1 MFNEKKYALA
11 FNCLISFDYQLYK
24 RLMDKFGSLQKA
36 FYSPYLELL
45 SVFKSEKKLS
55 LFIRGRKS
63 FSFTDIFF
71 KLEKEGINLCF
82 IQDDNYP
89 KYLKSIYNPPPLFYY
104 KGNLNINWSNS
115 LAVVGARRFSDY
127 GQKIV
132 EKIIPGVSC
141 EGVAIVSGLALGID
155 SLSHRATLKSRG
167 KTVGVLGSG
176 LDQSSIYPYSNKY
189 LALEIIASGGLLI
202 SEFPLGTKPLAH
214 HFPQRNRIIAGLT
227 PVTLVVEAGIK
238 SGSLIT
244 AKSALEEGREV
255 CSIPGDI
262 FCDNLAGNNFL
273 LQNGAG
279 LILEIADILAYFAI
293 TPRNTRDREENLKN
307 SHF

>member
-11 FNCLISFDYQLYK
+11 FNCLINFDYQLYK
-24 RLMDKFGSLQKA
+24 RLIAKFGSLQKA
-36 FYSPYLELL
+36 FYSSYSELL
-45 SVFKSEKKLS
+45 SVFKSEKSLL

-71 KLEKEGINLCF
+71 KLEQEGINLCF
-82 IQDDNYP
+82 IQDNNYP
-89 KYLKSIYNPPPLFYY
+89 KYLKNIYNPPPLFYY
-104 KGNLNINWSNS
+104 RGTLNIDWDNS
-115 LAVVGARRFSDY
+115 LAVVGARKFSDY
-127 GQKIV
+127 GKNIV
-132 EKIIPGVSC
+132 DKLIPGVSVQ
-141 EGVAIVSGLALGID
+141 GIAIISGLALGID
-155 SLSHRATLKSRG
+155 SLSHRSALKSKG
-167 KTVGVLGSG
+167 KTVAVLGSG
-176 LDQSSIYPYSNKY
+176 LDKASIYPYSNKY
-189 LALEIIASGGLLI
+189 LALEIIASGGLII
-202 SEFPLGTKPLAH
+202 SEFPLGTKPLAY
-214 HFPQRNRIIAGLT
+214 HFPQRNRIVAGLT

-279 LILEIADILAYFAI
+279 LILEIDDILAYFAI
-293 TPRNTRDREENLKN
+293 RQRNT
-307 SHF
+307 

>member
-1 MFNEKKYALA
+1 MFKEKKYALA

-24 RLMDKFGSLQKA
+24 RLIAKFGSLQKA
-36 FYSPYLELL
+36 FYSSYSELL
-45 SVFKSEKKLS
+45 SVFNSEKSLL

-71 KLEKEGINLCF
+71 KLEQEGINLCF
-82 IQDDNYP
+82 IQDNNYP
-89 KYLKSIYNPPPLFYY
+89 KYLKNIYNPPPLFYY
-104 KGNLNINWSNS
+104 RGTLNIDWDNS
-115 LAVVGARRFSDY
+115 LAVVGARKFSDY
-127 GQKIV
+127 GKNIV
-132 EKIIPGVSC
+132 DKLIPGVS
-141 EGVAIVSGLALGID
+141 EKGIVIISGLALGID
-155 SLSHRATLKSRG
+155 SLSHRSALKSKG
-167 KTVGVLGSG
+167 KTVAVLGSG
-176 LDQSSIYPYSNKY
+176 LDKASIYPYSNKY
-189 LALEIIASGGLLI
+189 LALEIIASGGLII
-202 SEFPLGTKPLAH
+202 SEFPLDTKPLAY
-214 HFPQRNRIIAGLT
+214 HFPRRNRIVAGLT

-279 LILEIADILAYFAI
+279 LILEIDDILAYFAI
-293 TPRNTRDREENLKN
+293 RQRNT
-307 SHF
+307 

>member
-1 MFNEKKYALA
+1 MFKEKKYALA

-24 RLMDKFGSLQKA
+24 RLIAKFGSLQKA
-36 FYSPYLELL
+36 FYSSYSELL
-45 SVFKSEKKLS
+45 SVFNSEKSLL

-71 KLEKEGINLCF
+71 KLEQEGINLCF
-82 IQDDNYP
+82 IQDNNYP
-89 KYLKSIYNPPPLFYY
+89 KYLKNIYNPPPLFYY
-104 KGNLNINWSNS
+104 RGTLNIDWDNS
-115 LAVVGARRFSDY
+115 LAVVGARKFSDY
-127 GQKIV
+127 GKNIV
-132 EKIIPGVSC
+132 DKLIPGVSVQ
-141 EGVAIVSGLALGID
+141 GIAIISGLALGID
-155 SLSHRATLKSRG
+155 SLSHRSALKSKG
-167 KTVGVLGSG
+167 KTVAVLGSG
-176 LDQSSIYPYSNKY
+176 LDKASIYPYSNKY
-189 LALEIIASGGLLI
+189 LALEIIASGGLII
-202 SEFPLGTKPLAH
+202 SEFPLGTKPLAY
-214 HFPQRNRIIAGLT
+214 HFPQRNRIVAGLT

-279 LILEIADILAYFAI
+279 LILEIDDILAYFAI
-293 TPRNTRDREENLKN
+293 RQRNT
-307 SHF
+307 